1 MTNPAYGGVAGG
13 GLGVQGRRS
22 WMAEIITRWGTN
34 LLPVV
39 GLAIVVIIAT
49 LGPLVSSHDPLAQDL
64 KKYLERPSWEN
75 LLGTDELG
83 RDTLVRLFVGIRLSL
98 EVGFGSA
105 SLALVIGSVLGL
117 WAGYRSSFGSAV
129 IMRCSD
135 VLLAFPAVLLA
146 MLVATVFKTG
156 MLGVILAIAIV
167 SIPTYVR
174 LANAMMLSQRHLQYV
189 EAAVAFGASPGR
201 VIFRSVLPNILA
213 PLVVQTAF
221 TIANAVLLE
230 AGLSFLGLG
239 IQPPTPSLG
248 LILHDARGFI
258 RTHPWF
264 GIFPGLVLVILVLCL
279 NGMADAIGRRI
290 DPRSKTRKSGQTAL

>member
-13 GLGVQGRRS
+13 GPGVQGRHS
-22 WMAEIITRWGTN
+22 WMAEIITRWGTD

-39 GLAIVVIIAT
+39 GFAIVVIVAM

-117 WAGYRSSFGSAV
+117 WAGYRSGFGSAV

-264 GIFPGLVLVILVLCL
+264 GIFPGLVLIVLVLCL

-290 DPRSKTRKSGQTAL
+290 DPRNMTRKSGQTAL